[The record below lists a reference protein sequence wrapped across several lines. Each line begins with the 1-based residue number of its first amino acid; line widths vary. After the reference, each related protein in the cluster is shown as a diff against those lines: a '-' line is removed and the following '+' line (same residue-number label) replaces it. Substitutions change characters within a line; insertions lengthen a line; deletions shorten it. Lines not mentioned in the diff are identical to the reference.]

1 MRRNFVSAAFL
12 LLIKCKLNAPD
23 LIFSFICDTIHLYQA
38 KIYFQSENILSEN
51 QNREKVM
58 AKIQESGEM
67 YLETIYVL
75 SKKGPVRS
83 TDVAE
88 HMGYSKPSIS
98 RAVGLLKS
106 SGYLLMDKEG
116 YLTLTDAGLE
126 IASKIYERHILLS
139 EFLVRLGVDKDV
151 AAADACKIEHVI
163 SEESFEA
170 IKSHIHKQK

>member
-1 MRRNFVSAAFL
+1 
-12 LLIKCKLNAPD
+12 
-23 LIFSFICDTIHLYQA
+23 
-38 KIYFQSENILSEN
+38 
-51 QNREKVM
+51 M

-88 HMGYSKPSIS
+88 RMGYSKPSIS

-106 SGYLLMDKEG
+106 SGYLFMDKEG
-116 YLTLTDAGLE
+116 YLTLTDTGLA
-126 IASKIYERHILLS
+126 IATKIYERHIFLS
-139 EFLVRLGVDKDV
+139 EFLVKLGVDKDV

-170 IKSHIHKQK
+170 IKKHVKDNQNNR